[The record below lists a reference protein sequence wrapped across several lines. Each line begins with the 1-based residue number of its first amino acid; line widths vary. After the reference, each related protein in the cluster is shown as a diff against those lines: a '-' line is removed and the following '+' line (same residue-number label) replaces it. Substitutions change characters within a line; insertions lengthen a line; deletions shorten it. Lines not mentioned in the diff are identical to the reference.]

1 MKTTI
6 GLISAN
12 YTNEK
17 FGTLAAKRTL
27 ASLPYGGRYRL
38 IDFPLSNMINSGIS
52 TVGLITPYNYRSL
65 MDHVGVGK
73 AWSLGRKVG
82 GMFILPGSVYGV
94 RSSASKFLQRDI
106 IQNRRYIDR
115 DTADY
120 VLFCGSN
127 KVFNMDF
134 RPLIE
139 QHERN
144 AYPITLA
151 YKKVE
156 HGENCDGFFLNVDDS
171 GKVAGIRYN
180 AEGEAN
186 YFLDCFV
193 IDREFLISFINWF
206 DALSYMDVME
216 IVMDSLNDIG
226 VDAYEFQG
234 YVGAVNNLDDYMR
247 VNMDLLKPEIRTELF
262 NSERKIFTKVQDE
275 PPVLYRPTA
284 NVKNSIISAGCI
296 VEGEVENSIIFRSSH
311 IKPGAVV
318 KNCIIMQHGMICEDA
333 YAANM
338 ICDKYVTIGRGAR
351 IEGGADHPFV
361 IGKNQEL

>member
-12 YTNEK
+12 YTNDK
-17 FGTLAAKRTL
+17 FGSLAEKRTL

-38 IDFPLSNMINSGIS
+38 IDFPLSSMINSGIS

-73 AWSLGRKVG
+73 PWSLGRKMG

-106 IQNRRYIDR
+106 IKNRRYIDR

-127 KVFNMDF
+127 KVMNMDF

-151 YKKVE
+151 YKRVGR
-156 HGENCDGFFLNVDDS
+156 GEDCDGLFLKVDDG
-171 GKVAGIRYN
+171 GKVSGILYS

-193 IDREFLISFINWF
+193 IDREFLISFIDWF

-216 IVMDSLNDIG
+216 IVMDNLNEIG
-226 VDAYEFQG
+226 VDAYEFDG
-234 YVGAVNNLDDYMR
+234 YVGAVDTVDDYMR
-247 VNMDLLKPEIRTELF
+247 VNMDLLDRNVRKELF
-262 NSERKIFTKVQDE
+262 ESDHKIFTKVIDE
-275 PPVLYRPTA
+275 APVFYGPSSR
-284 NVKNSIISAGCI
+284 VKNSLISTGCI

-311 IKPGAVV
+311 IKRGAVV
-318 KNCIIMQHGMICEDA
+318 KNSIIMQHGIICEDA
-333 YAANM
+333 YASNV
-338 ICDKYVTIGRGAR
+338 ISDKYVTLGRGTR
-351 IEGGADHPFV
+351 IEGGADHPFI